1 MNVSTKL
8 VVACALLASLTACD
22 KGKKATVQDPVRV
35 KVESVDSTS
44 VAGSRTYS
52 GTVEESSG
60 TVLSF
65 AAVGTIQQ
73 LNVNVGD
80 RVSRGQLIGTLDAAS
95 LQNAYDIANS
105 TLASAL
111 DAYNRMKQLHDAQAL
126 PDMKWVEVQNAL
138 KQAQSAANIARHA
151 LNDARLYAPTSG
163 YVSERPADVG
173 MNAAPGI
180 PVVKIVDI
188 NPVKVSVP
196 VPENQISSIS
206 DGSAAMVTVSALGGE
221 TFEGKLTEKGVAAS
235 PLSRSYAVK
244 YTVPNPDGKLLP
256 GMICDVTLESAPGTR
271 ELTVPIDAVLLDADN
286 QQFVWLVVDGK
297 AQKRNVEVD
306 GLTSGTRL
314 AIKSGLSQGE
324 QVIVA
329 GQQKVSTGT
338 PVEVVE

>member
-1 MNVSTKL
+1 MNVSTKMA
-8 VVACALLASLTACD
+8 VVCALAASLTACD
-22 KGKKATVQDPVRV
+22 KGKKATVQEPVRV
-35 KVESVDSTS
+35 RVESVDSTS
-44 VAGSRTYS
+44 VTGGRTFS

-60 TVLSF
+60 TMLSF

-80 RVSRGQLIGTLDAAS
+80 RVSRGQLIGTLDASS
-95 LQNAYDIANS
+95 LQSAYDIANA
-105 TLASAL
+105 TLASAQ

-138 KQAQSAANIARHA
+138 KQAESAAKIARNA
-151 LNDARLYAPTSG
+151 LNDARLYSPTAG

-173 MNAAPGI
+173 MSAAPGI

-196 VPENQISSIS
+196 VPENQISGIT
-206 DGSAAMVTVSALGGE
+206 DGSVAHITVSALGGE
-221 TFEGKLTEKGVAAS
+221 TFEGKLSEKGVAAS

-244 YTVPNPDGKLLP
+244 YTVANPDGKLLP
-256 GMICDVTLESAPGTR
+256 GMICDVALENGAATR

-286 QQFVWLVVDGK
+286 HQFVWVAVDGK
-297 AQKRNVEVD
+297 AQKRKVEID
-306 GLTSGTRL
+306 GITSGTRL
-314 AIKSGLSQGE
+314 AVKSGLAQGE

-329 GQQKVSTGT
+329 GQQKVSSGT
-338 PVEVVE
+338 PVVTVK